1 MNFWIV
7 ILLLFTFPGYAGAED
22 AVNFVVEGE
31 SFIARQQNVHEAGF
45 FTEELSE
52 SEMLRIFQERRY
64 EFSTEYSLKYKQ
76 YSYWVL
82 FVENRNPTPTRIFLS
97 FPLMALKSKAWLYSG
112 ETLKPFARYP
122 VVHDMFYTEIPPGRS
137 AILGMRLS
145 GGNITGPAKVFKI
158 YDFESAAAMVTSEQ
172 HVMGSLAGAV
182 AIMVLYNLGMY
193 IFFRRIYFLYYTVYS
208 TAGMYS
214 LAVFVGYLPW
224 NLPHVAVGLTIA
236 GLGLL
241 LFSNSSLSLRSSQ
254 PRLYKISLGLMVY
267 SVLFGAY
274 LIIQKEFMAIVISI
288 PLALLFCVYASVR
301 CARAGFRPAIYL
313 VIGWAG
319 LMLATVVNL
328 LDASFFGY
336 GLLSHA
342 STYGFAWE
350 VCFFSFAI
358 GQKVRLSE
366 QKALRESEHAFNQ
379 LKKVFYPHQ
388 IEQIKSGI
396 ELERTMPTGK
406 GAAAVIS
413 FDIIESSKIQQ
424 PRAKTFI
431 ENSIKSCVS
440 IINENYDPTQL
451 RANGY
456 RIKEV
461 GDGFLCSVGYPFKL
475 PPGMVAA
482 QCAVELSLRF
492 IQIFQN
498 QVNQLLEHAPVYCS
512 IGIAFDTLE
521 GYFPQVGTIEYDV
534 YGRAVILATRYES
547 FRRQLYPNGV
557 PGHILTLHEKVYEQL
572 PASLQATFQEV
583 DLHRAHMVV
592 RDDLYACKIYFRVIQ
607 PAEILEVTQAAS

>member
-7 ILLLFTFPGYAGAED
+7 ILLLFTSPGFARAED
-22 AVNFVVEGE
+22 AVNFVVDGAT
-31 SFIARQQNVHEAGF
+31 FFARQQYVHEAGIF
-45 FTEELSE
+45 ADELSE
-52 SEMLRIFQERRY
+52 TEMLRIFEERRY
-64 EFSTEYSLKYKQ
+64 KFSTEYTLEYGK

-82 FVENRNPTPTRIFLS
+82 FVDNRNPTPTRIFLS
-97 FPLMALKSKAWLYSG
+97 FPLMALESKAWLYSG
-112 ETLKPFARYP
+112 ETLQPFARYP
-122 VVHDMFYTEIPPGRS
+122 VIHDMFYAEIPPGRS

-145 GGNITGPAKVFKI
+145 GGNITGPATVLKI
-158 YDFESAAAMVTSEQ
+158 YDFESAAAMVTREQ
-172 HVMGSLAGAV
+172 HVMGSLAGVV

-193 IFFRRIYFLYYTVYS
+193 VFFRRVYFLYYVLYS
-208 TAGMYS
+208 TAGLYS
-214 LAVFVGYLPW
+214 LAVFVGYQPW
-224 NLPHVAVGLTIA
+224 NLPHAAVGLTVA

-241 LFSNSSLSLRSSQ
+241 LFTNSALSLRNTQ
-254 PRLYKISLGLMVY
+254 PRLYKISLGFMVY
-267 SVLFGAY
+267 TLLFGVY
-274 LIIQKEFMAIVISI
+274 LFTQQQWMAIVISI
-288 PLALLFCVYASVR
+288 PLVLLFCIYCSIR
-301 CARAGFRPAIYL
+301 CARMGFRPAIYL

-319 LMLATVVNL
+319 LMLASIINL

-336 GLLSHA
+336 GFLLHA
-342 STYGFAWE
+342 SYYGFAWE
-350 VCFFSFAI
+350 VCFFSFAL

-388 IEQIKSGI
+388 IDQIKSGI
-396 ELERTMPTGK
+396 ELEKTMPTGK

-413 FDIIESSKIQQ
+413 FDIIESSKIQR
-424 PRAKTFI
+424 PRAKAFI

-440 IINENYDPTQL
+440 IINENYDPQQL

-475 PPGMVAA
+475 QPGRVAA

-492 IQIFQN
+492 IQIFQS
-498 QVNQLLEHAPVYCS
+498 QVNQVLEGAPVYCS

-547 FRRQLYPNGV
+547 FRRQLFPQGV
-557 PGHILTLHEKVYEQL
+557 PGHILTLHEKVYVQL
-572 PASLQATFQEV
+572 SPELQTTFQEV
-583 DLHRAHMVV
+583 DLQRSHLVV
-592 RDDLYACKIYFRVIQ
+592 RDDLFAAKIYFRVIQ